1 MRYILLILVVR
12 MNEGIEL
19 PELKFESTPNAT
31 LLIDLANGLDD
42 IEAMLQVALMVVCQV
57 VDKQVFE
64 IELLQNYYLK
74 V

>member
-19 PELKFESTPNAT
+19 PELKFESAPNAMI
-31 LLIDLANGLDD
+31 LIDLANGLDD

-57 VDKQVFE
+57 VDKQDFK